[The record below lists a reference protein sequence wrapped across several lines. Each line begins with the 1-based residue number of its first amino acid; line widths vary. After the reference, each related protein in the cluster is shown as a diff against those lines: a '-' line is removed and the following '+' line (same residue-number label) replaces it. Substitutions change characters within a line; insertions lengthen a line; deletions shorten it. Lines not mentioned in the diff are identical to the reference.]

1 MENNNNLTARVIV
14 SEINGYRFKGD
25 TLGFLASFLGY
36 CNDRTTFGVPRKCC
50 PFDDD
55 ILCEF
60 GKLTVRVSDAAIE
73 PDSNNGVYLAFYTI
87 EQTDEEYTV
96 CVTSYWYDE
105 EYDEISPSLYCTP
118 TFATFDITAPRDLE
132 ELCDCIGVTFSPS
145 FFE

>member
-14 SEINGYRFKGD
+14 SEINGDIFEGD
-25 TLGFLASFLGY
+25 ILEFLASFLGY
-36 CNDRTTFGVPRKCC
+36 CNDRTTFGVPRKCR
-50 PFDDD
+50 PFDDS

-60 GKLTVRVSDAAIE
+60 GKLTVQVSDAAIE
-73 PDSNNGVYLAFYTI
+73 PDSNNGVYLALYTI

-105 EYDEISPSLYCTP
+105 EFGEVSPAVYYAP
-118 TFATFDITAPRDLE
+118 TFDVSDPYDLE
-132 ELCDCIGVTFSPS
+132 TLCDYIGVTFASS